1 MRSYYQYLIM
11 PAEIRIDYRVIISI
25 RKTLQKFV
33 IRIYAIRLN
42 LLNLLELLDEYQ
54 TIIENGKNHQQPR
67 SSASS

>member
-1 MRSYYQYLIM
+1 MRSYYWYLFM
-11 PAEIRIDYRVIISI
+11 PAVIRVDYRVIIDI
-25 RKTLQKFV
+25 CKTLQKFV

-67 SSASS
+67 PSASS